1 MYIQNGRLAA
11 FAVLLAAC
19 LFAGCAKNGPA
30 APGTGSTATAAH
42 DPDSIPIN
50 EADIK
55 MPANY
60 GEAISRIKAYRDTIR
75 SAIEGGTPT
84 EAHRSL
90 DELDIVLNKLPA
102 LGRDSRVPKEQWEAV
117 NTTSREL
124 RNLFNELHS
133 AIDEKREPD
142 YAAVA
147 KPIDQDIEKLS
158 QLTPPSG
165 K

>member
-1 MYIQNGRLAA
+1 MHLRDYRLAA
-11 FAVLLAAC
+11 FSMLATAC
-19 LFAGCAKNGPA
+19 LFAGCTKSGPA
-30 APGTGSTATAAH
+30 APAAGSATTAAH
-42 DPDSIPIN
+42 DPEDVPIT

-60 GEAISRIKAYRDTIR
+60 GEAVSRIKDYRDTIR

-84 EAHRSL
+84 KAHRSL
-90 DELDIVLNKLPA
+90 DELDIVLNKLPV
-102 LGRDSRVPKEQWEAV
+102 LGRDSGVPKDQWEAV
-117 NTTSREL
+117 NTTARDL

-133 AIDEKREPD
+133 AIDEKREPN

-147 KPIDQDIEKLS
+147 KPIEQDIEKLS
-158 QLTPPSG
+158 QRTPTPG